1 MPRVKRKI
9 DILLHDLVPKHVILT
24 KNQTEDLLKKY
35 RIHISQLPRILET
48 DAAVRAI
55 GAKRGDVVHVI
66 RKSKKTT
73 VDTVDMFR
81 FVVKDRR

>member
-1 MPRVKRKI
+1 MPRIKRKI
-9 DILLHDLVPKHVILT
+9 DILLHDLVPTHLILT
-24 KNQTEDLLKKY
+24 KSQTEELLRKY

-48 DAAVRAI
+48 DAAIRAI
-55 GAKRGDVVHVI
+55 GAKRGDVVHII
-66 RKSKKTT
+66 RKSRKTT

>member
-1 MPRVKRKI
+1 MPRGKRKL
-9 DILLHDLVPKHVILT
+9 DILYHDLVPKHLILT
-24 KNQTEDLLKKY
+24 RSQTEDLLKRY

-48 DAAVRAI
+48 DPAVRAI
-55 GAKRGDVVHVI
+55 GAKRGDVVHII
-66 RKSKKTT
+66 RKSHKTT

>member
-1 MPRVKRKI
+1 LPRVKRKI

>member
-1 MPRVKRKI
+1 MKRKI
-9 DILLHDLVPKHVILT
+9 DILLHDLVPIHLILT
-24 KNQTEDLLKKY
+24 KSETEDLLRRY

-48 DAAVRAI
+48 DAAIRAI
-55 GAKRGDVVHVI
+55 GAKRGDVVHII
-66 RKSKKTT
+66 RKSRKTT